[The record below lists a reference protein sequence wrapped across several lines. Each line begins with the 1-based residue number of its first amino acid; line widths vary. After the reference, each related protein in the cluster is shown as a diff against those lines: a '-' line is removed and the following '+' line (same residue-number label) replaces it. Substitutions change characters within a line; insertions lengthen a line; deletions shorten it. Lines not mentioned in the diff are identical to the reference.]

1 MTGGID
7 PAQASAVGGRTLEVL
22 AHTPRLNEWLYGKLA
37 AGVSGEVLEVGSGIG
52 NLSRFIVRD
61 AERAVLTDVEPRY
74 LETLRAAHGTNP
86 RVTVAAYD
94 LGAPPPPEIA
104 ARRFDS
110 IVAVNVIE
118 HIEDDAALVARLTA
132 LLRPGGRLVIY
143 VPACPFAYGS
153 LDVALGHFRRY
164 TRPSLTALL
173 SGAGLSVQPPRY
185 VNLAGL
191 AGWLLNGR
199 LLRVPQMPPVQVSL
213 FERLLPLVRLEDRLS
228 LPIGLGVYTIATK
241 PAR

>member
-22 AHTPRLNEWLYGKLA
+22 AHTPRLNAWLYAKLA
-37 AGVSGEVLEVGSGIG
+37 PGVSGEVLEVGSGIG

-74 LETLRAAHGTNP
+74 LETLRAAHGADP

-118 HIEDDAALVARLTA
+118 HIEDDAALVERLCA
-132 LLRPGGRLVIY
+132 LLRPGGRLVVY

-153 LDVALGHFRRY
+153 LDIALGHFRRY

-173 SGAGLSVQPPRY
+173 AGAGLRVQPPRY

-199 LLRVPQMPPVQVSL
+199 LLRVAQMPPVQVSV
-213 FERLLPLVRLEDRLS
+213 FERLLPLVRLEDHLP
-228 LPIGLGVYTIATK
+228 LPIGLGLYTIATK